1 MVKMLIYI
9 EDTAHERLRR
19 ISFDRRISM
28 AAIVREAVE
37 QWLRKQNRK
46 GGTRR

>member
-19 ISFDRRISM
+19 ISFERHVSM
-28 AAIVREAVE
+28 AAIVREAVDK
-37 QWLRKQNRK
+37 WLRQQKKK
-46 GGTRR
+46 GGARR